1 MPDTDHVKPYVYEAP
16 GTKALH
22 FSISEIQSR
31 MQTSNPDALDL
42 DYTRTMMGF
51 LLFDSTPAMLA
62 MIGLGGGSMA
72 KFCFRH
78 LPETNLTAVEI
89 NPHVIAL
96 RELFQIP
103 PDQARFQVQ
112 QADGADFV
120 RQTAQRFDVL
130 LVDGFDSEG
139 QPPAL
144 CSQSFYDDCS
154 AALTAGGLM
163 VTNLHPGYSG
173 HITNLTRIQ
182 QSFHEEILVV
192 SDNKCGNSIIVA
204 SNQPLKPKFKASA
217 MLRKPANFDRQ
228 TWEAMK
234 PALAAVATAFKQRSL

>member
-1 MPDTDHVKPYVYEAP
+1 MPDTDHVQPYVYEAP

-51 LLFDSTPAMLA
+51 LLFDSAPAMLA

-78 LPETNLTAVEI
+78 LPATNITAVEI

-120 RQTAQRFDVL
+120 RDAAQRFDVL

-144 CSQSFYDDCS
+144 CSQGFYADCS

-182 QSFHEEILVV
+182 QSFQEEILVV
-192 SDNKCGNSIIVA
+192 SDNKCGNSIIFA
-204 SNQPLKPKFKASA
+204 SNQPLTPKFKASA
-217 MLRKPANFDRQ
+217 MLRKPAEFDRD
-228 TWEAMK
+228 TWETIK
-234 PALAAVATAFKQRSL
+234 PALAAVASAFKQQSL